1 MIPGAIIAIL
11 AGYTGLLAYLGRR
24 AQKRHGTSGFF
35 NGNQGFSSGVVFI
48 LVTALW
54 ASSTVVVE
62 LDTAYRAGWSAA
74 WFGVSVVVLSVL
86 VSLLVPLFR
95 KLGYSSNSRLLGERF
110 GPLVGR
116 LSGLVIG
123 FTFPIFAMS
132 NALFASVFLH
142 VLLHWPLWL
151 TMSLTTLILVVYIQF
166 AGLVSLAATQGVNLA
181 ISLAGVLVL
190 AVVAHGAFAGGP
202 AAPVPSSFNAWTG
215 VGLPTIFVWFGMN
228 LLNVFS
234 AQAEFQ
240 AVTAAKNIRHAQWAV
255 WISAVLLLLVIF
267 LTTAVGIWV
276 RHAVGVVPG
285 GGLAAVASIIVH
297 RADPAEKVVMAL
309 GIWSLALT
317 WCGPLLFSGAV
328 SLGRDFMSVGQEI
341 RWTRWALLV
350 EGGLMVAYALARPGD
365 LAWWRV
371 FGLTLRNAGVVA
383 PTLAFLLWQS
393 AVPRWSVVS
402 AIIGGTA
409 VGLGLNAVTGFS
421 ATRFLD
427 GINPM
432 WAAQAAAFMVL
443 GAGRWVN
450 ARQWGPGALWAVSS
464 LALMA
469 AGVGPETPGA
479 YRGLLL
485 LVIAGISFLAAGWAL
500 GRHSASA
507 LESVKRQAGVSSR

>member
-1 MIPGAIIAIL
+1 MITGAIIAIL

-74 WFGVSVVVLSVL
+74 WFGVSVVILSVL

-95 KLGYSSNSRLLGERF
+95 KLDYSSNSRLLGERF
-110 GPLVGR
+110 GPLAGR

-142 VLLHWPLWL
+142 MLLNWPLWL

-166 AGLVSLAATQGVNLA
+166 AGLVSLAATQGVNLTL
-181 ISLAGVLVL
+181 SLAGVLVL
-190 AVVAHGAFAGGP
+190 AAVAHGAAASGP
-202 AAPVPSSFNAWTG
+202 VAPVPPAFAAWTG

-240 AVTAAKNIRHAQWAV
+240 AVTAAKNIKHAQWAV
-255 WISAVLLLLVIF
+255 WISAVVLLVIIF

-285 GGLAAVASIIVH
+285 GGLAAVAGMIVH
-297 RADPAEKVVMAL
+297 RASFAEKVVMAL

-328 SLGRDFMSVGQEI
+328 SLGRDLMSAGKEI

-383 PTLAFLLWQS
+383 PTLALLLWRES
-393 AVPRWSVVS
+393 VPRWSVIS

-427 GINPM
+427 GVNPM
-432 WAAQAAAFMVL
+432 WAAQATAFMVL
-443 GAGRWVN
+443 GAGRW
-450 ARQWGPGALWAVSS
+450 AAGRQWGSGVLWAVLS

-469 AGVGPETPGA
+469 ASVGPETPAA

-485 LVIAGISFLAAGWAL
+485 LVTAGVGFLASGLASARTWASSSESYERGVGISP
-500 GRHSASA
+500 R
-507 LESVKRQAGVSSR
+507 